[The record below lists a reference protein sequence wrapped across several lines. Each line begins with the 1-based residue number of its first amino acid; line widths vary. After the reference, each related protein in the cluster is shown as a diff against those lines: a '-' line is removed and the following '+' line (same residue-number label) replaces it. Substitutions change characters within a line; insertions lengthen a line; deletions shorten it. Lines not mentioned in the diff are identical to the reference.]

1 MKFLLAEDEQA
12 LRTIV
17 AKRLKEAGYGV
28 DAVSDGEEAIA
39 YIDVYEYD
47 LIILDVMMPKADGLT
62 VLRYIRKLGLSTPV
76 LLLTAKDQ
84 ISDRVNGL
92 DAGADDYLT
101 KPFAFE
107 ELFARVRA
115 LLRRQE
121 NLVGNV
127 LTVADLSLNTVTK
140 EVKRGDTVIELT
152 AKEYA
157 ILDYL
162 LRNKG
167 SILTRIQIEEHV
179 WSSDYDNESNVMAVY
194 IRYLRRKIDDPF
206 DTKLIHTV
214 RGIGYSIKEVDA

>member
-1 MKFLLAEDEQA
+1 MKILLAEDEQA

-17 AKRLKEAGYGV
+17 AKRLKDAGYGI
-28 DAVSDGEEAIA
+28 DAVPDGEEAIA

-127 LTVADLSLNTVTK
+127 LTVADLSLNTATK

-152 AKEYA
+152 AKEHA

-167 SILTRIQIEEHV
+167 TILTRMQIEEHV

-214 RGIGYSIKEVDA
+214 RGIGYIIKEVDA